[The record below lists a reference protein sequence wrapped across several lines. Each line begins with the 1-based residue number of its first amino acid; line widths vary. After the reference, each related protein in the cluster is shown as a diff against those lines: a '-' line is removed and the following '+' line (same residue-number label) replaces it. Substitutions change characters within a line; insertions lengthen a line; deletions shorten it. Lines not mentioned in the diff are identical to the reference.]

1 MVGFSDLVSFLT
13 IIPVG
18 GRTIQGAAS
27 SSHWLPVVGLLTGIP
42 AGLLG
47 WAVSVYAGPLAGAA
61 VALAAAC
68 VLAGLHHLD
77 GLADFADGLMARG
90 SAKRRMEAMRDKAT
104 GAGGAAAIV
113 FCTLIAVSAASQ
125 TNGMVLFVIIVLAEV
140 AAKYGMVLTA
150 ALGRAAADGSGALF
164 CARTGGGRLA
174 AATCMWLVPGVLAWW
189 LAPGWGLGQ
198 LVVIGGISA
207 AVAAAAVTAV
217 ARRTLGGVTG
227 DVMGAAH
234 ETGRAAAV
242 LVMVSV

>member
-1 MVGFSDLVSFLT
+1 MGFSDLVSFLT

-27 SSHWLPVVGLLTGIP
+27 SSHWLPAVGLLTGVP

-47 WAVSVYAGPLAGAA
+47 WAVSVYAGSLAGAA
-61 VALAAAC
+61 AALAAAC

-90 SAKRRMEAMRDKAT
+90 SARRRIEVMRDKAT
-104 GAGGAAAIV
+104 GAGGAAAIIL
-113 FCTLIAVSAASQ
+113 CTLIAVSAASQ
-125 TNGMVLFVIIVLAEV
+125 TDGMALFVVIALAEV
-140 AAKYGMVLTA
+140 AAKYGMVVTA

-174 AATCMWLVPGVLAWW
+174 AATCMWLVPGILAWW
-189 LAPGWGLGQ
+189 LAPGSGLGP
-198 LVVIGGISA
+198 LVVAGGISA
-207 AVAAAAVTAV
+207 AVVAATVTAV
-217 ARRTLGGVTG
+217 AKRTLGGVTG